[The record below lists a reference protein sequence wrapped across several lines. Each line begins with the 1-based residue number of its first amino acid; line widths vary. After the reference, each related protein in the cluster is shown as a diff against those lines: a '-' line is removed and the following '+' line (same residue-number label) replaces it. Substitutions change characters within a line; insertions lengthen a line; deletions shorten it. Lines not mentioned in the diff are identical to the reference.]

1 MGEILDDDVIIQNV
15 ISKRNGS
22 EFHLSLPKGAQRIT
36 KAEKDEYNAYENRFV
51 SMEPRFTIIGTQDE
65 FRAIILK
72 KGMAENLP
80 LPLSPNK
87 FGITYHIRGDS

>member
-1 MGEILDDDVIIQNV
+1 MGAILDDDVIIQNV
-15 ISKRNGS
+15 ISKQNGS

-36 KAEKDEYNAYENRFV
+36 KAEKDEFEAYENRFAN
-51 SMEPRFTIIGTQDE
+51 MEPRFTIIGTQDE